1 MSNTAKKRGRPQKS
15 QSALSKAAIIRAA
28 KNLMATTGNIPSIR
42 KLSAQLGVDAM
53 AIYHYFKNK
62 DTLLKAITTSLIE
75 DIYTPQNTEDW
86 QQELSAL
93 CKSYLAILSQYDGLL
108 HTLLS
113 MKSDSPA
120 EVFISRFEQIISVL
134 ELDSS
139 QSEVFLHL
147 LVDYL
152 HGFSLAMSCDKGNTL
167 KIDGIDKQLAFICH
181 YYQHLKS

>member
-1 MSNTAKKRGRPQKS
+1 MSNDAKKRGRPQKS
-15 QSALSKAAIIRAA
+15 QSALSKTAIIRAA
-28 KNLMATTGNIPSIR
+28 KNMMATTGNIPSIR

-62 DTLLKAITTSLIE
+62 DALLEAITTSLIE
-75 DIYTPQNTEDW
+75 DIYTPHNTEDW

-120 EVFISRFEQIISVL
+120 EVFIGRFEKIISVL
-134 ELDSS
+134 ALDSS
-139 QSEVFLHL
+139 QFEVFLHL

-167 KIDGIDKQLAFICH
+167 KIDDIDKPLRFLIAGIKQG
-181 YYQHLKS
+181 